1 MVLPFQMDPY
11 AGPVRVSISVN
22 KALILEK
29 HFTAAFY
36 AYNRRPPPRPNY
48 LKNTQESSLALKL
61 RMNLN
66 VLDTR

>member
-1 MVLPFQMDPY
+1 MDPY

-61 RMNLN
+61 LMNLN